1 MIRLHKPFY
10 RFHLA
15 PEFQL
20 SGKLL
25 LLSALVGVISGLG
38 AVLFFYLMAW
48 GDYFF
53 MNLLVG
59 YEPPL
64 AGGEQFAIGGAP
76 GHPPIRW
83 LFLIVPA
90 IGALLSGIIVYSL
103 APETEGD
110 GTDAVID
117 AFHNKRG
124 IIRFRVPFIKMIS
137 SIFTISSGGSAGR
150 EGPIMQIGAG
160 FGSFLATKLKLR
172 DEDRRLLLIAGT
184 SAGMG
189 AIFRSPLG
197 GAVVGAEVLYHDDF
211 EAQGLVPSLISS
223 IIAYSTFC
231 SVYGWGPLFRM
242 PALFFHSP
250 TDLLFYAVFGII
262 LAVVGRIYIK
272 TYFSVKEWF
281 SRYRGPKVLKP
292 AIGGLIVG
300 AIGLFYPQVL
310 GMGYGWIQQAL
321 DGKMLLSTMVAVAL
335 LKMFTTSVTINSGGS
350 GGVFAP
356 SLVIGGLLGGAFG
369 QYVDAHFPGLVT
381 HPAAFVV
388 VGMGGFFAGVA
399 KVPIASII
407 MVSEMTQGYGLLVPM
422 MLVAAIA
429 YLLTRHRS
437 IYEKQVET
445 KKDSPAHFG
454 DFTINILEELK
465 VKDAMVRRRQIPRIP
480 YNAPLK
486 QWQDILAN
494 SQDLYFP
501 VVNEKD
507 EIIGVI
513 SFRNIRSILFEEE
526 LHEMVIAADLMTD
539 LVTVTPQE
547 SLYSALEKFIKSDYG
562 TLLVVDEKDPNKI
575 VGLLRH
581 EDLISAYN
589 REVLRR
595 RLEGPSAK

>member
-1 MIRLHKPFY
+1 MIRLQKPFY
-10 RFHLA
+10 RLHLA

-25 LLSALVGVISGLG
+25 LLSAVVGVIAGLG
-38 AVLFFYLMAW
+38 AVVFFYLMAW
-48 GDYFF
+48 GDFLF
-53 MNLLVG
+53 MNRIVG
-59 YEPPL
+59 YTPPL
-64 AGGEQFAIGGAP
+64 AGGEQFAVGGP
-76 GHPPIRW
+76 PVHPTFRW

-90 IGALLSGIIVYSL
+90 LGALVSGLIVYGM
-103 APETEGD
+103 APEAEGD
-110 GTDAVID
+110 GTDAVIET
-117 AFHNKRG
+117 FHQKRG

-137 SIFTISSGGSAGR
+137 AIFTISSGGSAGR

-160 FGSFLATKLKLR
+160 FGSYLATKLRLS

-197 GAVVGAEVLYHDDF
+197 GAVVGAEVLYQDDF

-231 SVYGWGPLFRM
+231 SVYGWGPLFKM
-242 PALFFHSP
+242 PALFFHTPS
-250 TDLLFYAVFGII
+250 DLLFYAIFGLV
-262 LAVVGRIYIK
+262 LAVVGRLYIRIYLR
-272 TYFSVKEWF
+272 VRDWF
-281 SRYRGPKVLKP
+281 SRYRWPRVTKP
-292 AIGGLIVG
+292 AVGGLIVG
-300 AIGLFYPQVL
+300 AIGLLYPQVL

-321 DGKMLLSTMVAVAL
+321 DGKMIISTMLIVAL
-335 LKMFTTSVTINSGGS
+335 LKMFTTSVTIHSGGS

-369 QYVDAHFPGLVT
+369 QYIDAHFPGLVT
-381 HPAAFVV
+381 QPAAFVV

-429 YLLTRHRS
+429 YLLTRKRS
-437 IYEKQVET
+437 IYLKQVET
-445 KKDSPAHFG
+445 KRNSPAHFG
-454 DFTINILEELK
+454 DFTINILEELQ

-480 YNAPLK
+480 YHAPLR

-526 LHEMVIAADLMTD
+526 LHGMIIAADLMTD
-539 LVTVTPQE
+539 LVTVTPNE

-562 TLLVVDEKDPNKI
+562 TLLVVDEKDPNRVI
-575 VGLLRH
+575 GLLRH
-581 EDLISAYN
+581 EDVISAYN
-589 REVLRR
+589 KEVLRR
-595 RLEGPSAK
+595 KLEGP